1 METGTLNKSTAEK
14 LRTSDIAHLVDAMR
28 EITFILEKNGHFN
41 SSDRKHV
48 DKMLVL

>member
-1 METGTLNKSTAEK
+1 MENGALNKLNEK
-14 LRTSDIAHLVDAMR
+14 LGTSDVAHLVEAMR

-48 DKMLVL
+48 DAMLGV